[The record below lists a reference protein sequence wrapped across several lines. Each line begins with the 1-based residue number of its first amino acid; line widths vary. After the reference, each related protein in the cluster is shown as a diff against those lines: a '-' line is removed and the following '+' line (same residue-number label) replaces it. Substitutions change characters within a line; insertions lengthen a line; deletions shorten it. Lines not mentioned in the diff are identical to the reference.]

1 MNPVHAPTA
10 YKLKGPKNSLQ
21 KHCKYLYEFRKKICK
36 QLALELN
43 TLEDRNNPLLNRRE
57 VTAILRNAAGKL
69 TRIDAAN
76 QIADKFNVDK
86 SRVITIAMTGQRGT
100 MDLRSTFYIYDNQDN
115 LKEQLPRYMTLRG
128 IPKAERKKLLDEEKA
143 NKLKAKQAAAAKSGG
158 SGSKKR

>member
-1 MNPVHAPTA
+1 M
-10 YKLKGPKNSLQ
+10 
-21 KHCKYLYEFRKKICK
+21 
-36 QLALELN
+36 ALELN

-57 VTAILRNAAGKL
+57 VTAIIRNAAGKV

-86 SRVITIAMTGQRGT
+86 SRVITITMTGQRGT

-115 LKEQLPRYMTLRG
+115 MKKQLPRYMTLRG

-143 NKLKAKQAAAAKSGG
+143 NKLKAKQAAAAKSSG

>member
-1 MNPVHAPTA
+1 M
-10 YKLKGPKNSLQ
+10 
-21 KHCKYLYEFRKKICK
+21 
-36 QLALELN
+36 ALELS

-57 VTAILRNAAGKL
+57 VTAILRNAAGKV

-76 QIADKFNVDK
+76 QIADRFNVDK
-86 SRVITIAMTGQRGT
+86 SRVITITMTGQRGT
-100 MDLRSTFYIYDNQDN
+100 MYLRSTFYIYDNQDN
-115 LKEQLPRYMTLRG
+115 MKKQLPRYMTLRG

>member
-1 MNPVHAPTA
+1 M
-10 YKLKGPKNSLQ
+10 
-21 KHCKYLYEFRKKICK
+21 
-36 QLALELN
+36 ALELN

-57 VTAILRNAAGKL
+57 VTAIIRNAAGKV

-86 SRVITIAMTGQRGT
+86 SRVITITMTGQRGT

-115 LKEQLPRYMTLRG
+115 MKKQLPRYMTLRG
-128 IPKAERKKLLDEEKA
+128 IPKAERKKLL
-143 NKLKAKQAAAAKSGG
+143 KAKQAAAAKSSG